1 MRSAIQITSAA
12 DTIDQSKSTV
22 QIQNLNANVDKTS
35 LNTIE
40 ATVTIPTD
48 SIEINASI
56 TALITSS
63 LGATLDLTET
73 DLIGQNVFIDT
84 IPPTIELL
92 GDANYAALV
101 GTSYTDQGAIASD
114 GSPGYNASNYSTI
127 KTGNVNTSNIG
138 SIVTYTYTAYDDAAG
153 NPGASINR
161 IVTVVDHE
169 PINVTSLTVNSSNS
183 VNNSYAKAGDN
194 VTITL
199 VTDGSDITNI
209 TGTILGDTIFTKQN
223 SSGTVTLSK
232 IITQSDANGNLAFSI
247 FVINST
253 DYASTVTQEDLTGE
267 NIIIDTISPTITLN
281 GNSETVEFGSTY
293 TDLGA
298 NIADASYEDRTIYSE
313 TVVNTSMI
321 GTYSLVYTAPDD
333 PAGNL
338 GPDVTRTIIV
348 SDSTPRML
356 DSLSLS
362 TSNNNPA
369 YAKAGDNI
377 TVTLIANQPIS
388 YATTSIQNEVVT
400 HTIQN
405 DTLYANYTIQDSQNG
420 NPTLEIT
427 ANFAS
432 SLPLTVTE
440 SNLTST
446 ILIDTEKPIIT
457 LIGHSN
463 ITTPIDQT
471 YVDDSATVADNDPS
485 YSGTVSLNDSG
496 VDTTKEN
503 TYTIVYSADA
513 DNAGNIPD
521 NVTRT
526 VTVSGFVLSISSDNT
541 YYDDLAKE
549 GDLVSVKI
557 VSDPYINSLII
568 GATILGRSADA
579 SSITGNTIYANTTVL
594 DSDANDN
601 IEFSITLNLTT
612 GTLITIT
619 NDNLTSAN
627 VVVDTIAPTMLS
639 ASTVTPTLVSM
650 TFDESIAISSTI
662 ERRTAM
668 TPTPMSINVQNGS
681 SNVLEF
687 VISSESSLSSD
698 ATPHIMIPASP
709 PNIRDLAGNAAP
721 EISITVSDGIAP
733 SMQSA
738 TVTSSSLIEVMF
750 DEEIKFLDGNP
761 PFRPAPTV
769 NGRPTDTPRD
779 IFGDILHV
787 PSQKFLS
794 VFGFN

>member
-1 MRSAIQITSAA
+1 MPKQAMMI
-12 DTIDQSKSTV
+12 
-22 QIQNLNANVDKTS
+22 
-35 LNTIE
+35 
-40 ATVTIPTD
+40 
-48 SIEINASI
+48 
-56 TALITSS
+56 
-63 LGATLDLTET
+63 
-73 DLIGQNVFIDT
+73 
-84 IPPTIELL
+84 
-92 GDANYAALV
+92 
-101 GTSYTDQGAIASD
+101 
-114 GSPGYNASNYSTI
+114 
-127 KTGNVNTSNIG
+127 
-138 SIVTYTYTAYDDAAG
+138 
-153 NPGASINR
+153 
-161 IVTVVDHE
+161 
-169 PINVTSLTVNSSNS
+169 
-183 VNNSYAKAGDN
+183 
-194 VTITL
+194 TITL

-232 IITQSDANGNLAFSI
+232 IITQSDANGNITFSI

-293 TDLGA
+293 TDPGA

-321 GTYSLVYTAPDD
+321 GTYSLVYNAPDD

-356 DSLSLS
+356 NSLSLN

-388 YATTSIQNEVVT
+388 YATTSIQNEVVN

-405 DTLYANYTIQDSQNG
+405 DTLYANYTIKDSQNG

-427 ANFAS
+427 AYFDS

-446 ILIDTEKPIIT
+446 IYIDTEKPIIT

-471 YVDDSATVADNDPS
+471 YVDDEATVADNDLS
-485 YSGTVSLNDSG
+485 YSGTVSSNDSG
-496 VDTTKEN
+496 VDTTKPD
-503 TYTIVYSADA
+503 TYIIVYSADA

-526 VTVSGFVLSISSDNT
+526 VTVSGFVLSISSNNA

-557 VSDPYINSLII
+557 VSEPYINSLII
-568 GATILGRSADA
+568 GATILGRSADT
-579 SSITGNTIYANTTVL
+579 SSLTGNTIYANTTVL
-594 DSDANDN
+594 DSDANGN
-601 IEFSITLNLTT
+601 IELSIILNLSSNI
-612 GTLITIT
+612 LVTIT
-619 NDNLTSAN
+619 NDNLT
-627 VVVDTIAPTMLS
+627 VCKCCCGYYGTCI
-639 ASTVTPTLVSM
+639 
-650 TFDESIAISSTI
+650 
-662 ERRTAM
+662 
-668 TPTPMSINVQNGS
+668 
-681 SNVLEF
+681 
-687 VISSESSLSSD
+687 
-698 ATPHIMIPASP
+698 
-709 PNIRDLAGNAAP
+709 
-721 EISITVSDGIAP
+721 
-733 SMQSA
+733 
-738 TVTSSSLIEVMF
+738 
-750 DEEIKFLDGNP
+750 FLL
-761 PFRPAPTV
+761 TC
-769 NGRPTDTPRD
+769 
-779 IFGDILHV
+779 
-787 PSQKFLS
+787 
-794 VFGFN
+794 